1 MDTVCI
7 LYVQFPQGKMSTAT
21 TRRACRIGA
30 LALWFASGALHA
42 RTAPE
47 ADELDLLAQENR
59 VYAAARYDQTIAET
73 PANVTIIS
81 RDDIRRYGYRNV
93 ADALKSLPGV
103 YDAASQWPALGVS
116 GVAVPGD
123 FGSRILYLINGMPIY
138 EPTYG
143 GFFLDY
149 LDIESIERIEFVKGP
164 GSALYGS
171 GAVVGL
177 VNLIT
182 NGDKSTRGTSVAA
195 AAGSH
200 ASGKLYLSD
209 NRQGESVNS
218 YVAASADY
226 SAGRDFYLPEMNRSG
241 FGQNRYHGISKD
253 NDKGRTARLFARF
266 SAGDA
271 WLQAML
277 VSGTKE
283 DPLASYATIF
293 NARLLLRESLSTLE
307 AGITRDLGEGRQ
319 LTARLFSFVTTER
332 GDYPYAH
339 TRRRG
344 VPASYINVSDLSSRQ
359 TGAELRYDSFIA
371 PGHHLLAGLEVKHI
385 AFSHQ
390 VGDQPGMQ
398 RAGVLTVDS
407 SDSYKQWA
415 VFAQDEVR
423 AGPGKLFLGARFDSY
438 HGFSNGVDQRVSP
451 RMAYVQELSPRVT
464 AKLMYGEAY
473 RAPTIYESRYQDG
486 YPEASTI
493 WSNVDLRPER
503 SRSLE
508 ALLMGQ
514 SLRGVEWRVSA
525 FLKRLK
531 GTPVQVVTPVYGAVA
546 CGLGPD
552 GCIQYR
558 NSERQQRVLG
568 TEFDVRMRQG
578 ERGDMYASM
587 VLQEGN
593 GDGGELA
600 SSPRRLFKAGI
611 SRQLPWRDMNAGLEA
626 QYIGAVW
633 GRTDDI
639 MPARDLVP
647 AYTVVNAVLNAARLG
662 AGWRATLRID
672 NLLDQAYGTVASRE
686 LQPLN
691 RVPAEGRHFAVQLQR
706 DF

>member
-1 MDTVCI
+1 M
-7 LYVQFPQGKMSTAT
+7 
-21 TRRACRIGA
+21 TRRACRLSA
-30 LALWFASGALHA
+30 LALWFASSALHA
-42 RTAPE
+42 RTAQQ
-47 ADELDLLAQENR
+47 ADELDLLAQENL
-59 VYAAARYDQTIAET
+59 VYSAARYVQTIAET
-73 PANVTIIS
+73 PANVSIIS

-93 ADALKSLPGV
+93 PDALKSLPGV
-103 YDAASQWPALGVS
+103 FDAASQWPALGVS

-149 LDIESIERIEFVKGP
+149 LDIESIERIEFVQGP

-182 NGDKSTRGTSVAA
+182 HGDKSARGTSFAA

-200 ASGKLYLSD
+200 GSGKIYMSN
-209 NRQGESVNS
+209 NRQGDSVNS

-226 SAGRDFYLPEMNRSG
+226 SEGRDLYLPEMNRPG
-241 FGQNRYHGISKD
+241 FAQNRYHGMSKD
-253 NDKGRTARLFARF
+253 NDKGKTARLFARF
-266 SAGDA
+266 SAQGA

-277 VSGTKE
+277 VAGTKH
-283 DPLASYATIF
+283 DPLASYGSIF
-293 NARLLLRESLSTLE
+293 NARLLLRETLATLE
-307 AGITRDLGEGRQ
+307 AGVTRDLGEGRE
-319 LTARLFSFVTTER
+319 LTARLFSFATSER

-359 TGAELRYDSFIA
+359 SGAELRYDSFIA
-371 PGHHLLAGLEVKHI
+371 PGHHLLAGIEIKHI
-385 AFSHQ
+385 GFGHQ

-398 RAGVLTVDS
+398 RVGVLTVDS
-407 SDSYKQWA
+407 RDSYKQWA
-415 VFAQDEVR
+415 MFAQDEMR

-438 HGFSNGVDQRVSP
+438 HGFSNGVNQRVSP
-451 RMAYVQELSPRVT
+451 RVAYVQELSPRMT

-514 SLRGVEWRVSA
+514 SLRGVEWRLSA

-531 GTPVQVVTPVYGAVA
+531 DTPVQVVTPVYGTLR

-558 NSERQQRVLG
+558 NSDRQQRVAG

-578 ERGDMYASM
+578 ERGDLYASV
-587 VLQEGN
+587 VLQAGS

-600 SSPRRLFKAGI
+600 SSPRRQFKAGI

-626 QYIGAVW
+626 QHIGSVK
-633 GRTDDI
+633 GRTDDVV
-639 MPARDLVP
+639 PARDMVP
-647 AYTVVNAVLNAARLG
+647 SYTLLNAVMNATRLG
-662 AGWRATLRID
+662 GGWRATLRID
-672 NLLDQAYGTVASRE
+672 NLLDQDYGTVASRE
-686 LQPLN
+686 LQPLK
-691 RVPAEGRHFAVQLQR
+691 RVPADGRHFAVQLQR